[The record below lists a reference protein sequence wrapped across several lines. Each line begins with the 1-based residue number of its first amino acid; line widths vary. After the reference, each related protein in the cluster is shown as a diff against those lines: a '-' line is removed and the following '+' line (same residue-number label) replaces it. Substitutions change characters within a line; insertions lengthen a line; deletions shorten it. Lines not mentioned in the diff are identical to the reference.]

1 MVRTE
6 VEWDE
11 LLWDIKTRISR
22 TKDIINGIHP
32 PQKEIVHEEEKKPTA
47 AEVISLL
54 ESQEPL
60 VYRSFL
66 ETCTYYCLYILFRV
80 YYSPNNRH

>member
-6 VEWDE
+6 IEWDE
-11 LLWDIKTRISR
+11 FLWDIKTRISR

-54 ESQEPL
+54 ESQEPMT
-60 VYRSFL
+60 VEKIQERSKKLRRKVFGDN
-66 ETCTYYCLYILFRV
+66 V
-80 YYSPNNRH
+80 